1 MTDKKIV
8 SLSKQE
14 KSELL
19 EFLKDQFGRD
29 LEDCYDSFITCIWD
43 DVKEII
49 PNDSDLF
56 LFYNRF
62 EKQFFLFKQEVEET
76 IRYLENTEHS
86 EKVLCQFM

>member
-19 EFLKDQFGRD
+19 ELLKDQFGRD
-29 LEDCYDSFITCIWD
+29 LEDCYDSFITCIWED
-43 DVKEII
+43 MKEKI

-56 LFYNRF
+56 KSYNRF
-62 EKQFFLFKQEVEET
+62 ERQFFLFKHEVEET
-76 IRYLENTEHS
+76 IRYLENSEHG
-86 EKVLCQFM
+86 EKVLSQFI